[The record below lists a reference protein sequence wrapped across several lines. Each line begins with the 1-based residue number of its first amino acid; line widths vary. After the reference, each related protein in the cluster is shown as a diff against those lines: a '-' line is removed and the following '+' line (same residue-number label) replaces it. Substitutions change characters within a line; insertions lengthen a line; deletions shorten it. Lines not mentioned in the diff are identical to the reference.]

1 MTTLTASLGQKL
13 IRLARPLVL
22 FLSLTLVSHSAT
34 TAQTPVDISFRS
46 QGNLLQGKFF
56 PGSSGPNQPSIILLP
71 GFPGNEKDVIGLGK
85 TVSESGFNVLVFN
98 YSGTYRS
105 EGTFTFETVLTDV
118 KSAFDYVHGPEV
130 VLKFHVDT
138 TKLVLGGYSFGG
150 GMALIYAASHLE
162 VQHVF
167 SIAGTDHGEFARE
180 YRRNEAMAAQ
190 LDSEFEQLKR
200 PNGPINFEGKAALR
214 KLADDPSAVDLRL
227 AAPKLVGRDILLIGG
242 LDDVNVTV
250 ENHLLPFY
258 RALKKAN
265 VVNVKFITLQTDH
278 SFRNVRDE
286 VTTHVVHWIQSAEA
300 SRPAKRSR
308 L

>member
-98 YSGTYRS
+98 YSGTHRS
-105 EGTFTFETVLTDV
+105 EGVFSLETVPTDI
-118 KSAFDYVHGPEV
+118 KSAFDCVHGAEFGA
-130 VLKFHVDT
+130 KFHIDT
-138 TKLVLGGYSFGG
+138 MKLVLGGYSFGG
-150 GMALIYAASHLE
+150 GMALIYATSHPE
-162 VQHVF
+162 VERVF
-167 SIAGTDHGEFARE
+167 SIAGTDHGEFAGE
-180 YRRNEAMAAQ
+180 YRCNKAMAAQ
-190 LDSEFEQLKR
+190 VDSEFEQLKR
-200 PNGPINFEGKAALR
+200 PNGPINFEGKAALK
-214 KLADDPSAVDLRL
+214 KLADDPSPFDLRL

-242 LDDVNVTV
+242 LDDANVTV

-265 VVNVKFITLQTDH
+265 VVKVKFVTLQTDH

-286 VTTHVVHWIQSAEA
+286 LTKQLIHWIQSARA
-300 SRPAKRSR
+300 HRP
-308 L
+308 